1 MYMKDPRGKSKFF
14 LASFPRLTKFAA
26 KNVSLTNPTYWFPE
40 PNYSTEERGFLMSL
54 DGFISYIPWSHDFP
68 LANAVATAAP
78 LATVGTYTVLLP
90 IGD

>member
-1 MYMKDPRGKSKFF
+1 MYLYEGPSRQKQV
-14 LASFPRLTKFAA
+14 LASFPRLTKIAA

-40 PNYSTEERGFLMSL
+40 PNFRGVYTLGCRFH
-54 DGFISYIPWSHDFP
+54 IIPWSHDFP

-78 LATVGTYTVLLP
+78 LVTVGTYTVLIP